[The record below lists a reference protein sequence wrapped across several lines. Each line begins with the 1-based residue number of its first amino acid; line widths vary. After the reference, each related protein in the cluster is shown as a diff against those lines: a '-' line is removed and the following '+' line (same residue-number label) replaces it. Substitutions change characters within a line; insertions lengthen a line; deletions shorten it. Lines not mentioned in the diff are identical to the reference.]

1 MRRPVCFVLLV
12 FFAVVSA
19 KAQNDTVVFSAPGG
33 FYEES
38 FALQLFNVNTSNHIR
53 YTTNGNRPDA
63 NSPLYSD
70 SLYLDE
76 SLYSTSDIYTIINCP
91 ENEFYLPDSVQ
102 HCIVIRA
109 AVFDENDSC
118 VSAVKTNSYFIRS
131 LGCDTHGLPAVSL
144 CADSLDL
151 FDYQRG
157 IFVPGA
163 WFDPLNPNWTGNYFQ
178 KGRNWE
184 RLMNIEFYELD
195 NSGINQQAGLRTH
208 GGNGRRFQQKCVKIY
223 AREEYGKKRFKHKFF
238 ENIPLNRF
246 KHLVLKPFEAS
257 WGFSG
262 VNDHI
267 CNQIAAQLNVEALA
281 SRPVLLFLNG
291 EYWGVY
297 YIHERPDE
305 RYLEDHLDVDIDN
318 VNLISGWNPIIDHG
332 TSLYFNE
339 FYRWMET
346 ADLSDDEAFAYA
358 ETKMDMNNFIDYQ
371 IFELFINNEDWPAN
385 NMRMWQIDD
394 GSWRWIF
401 FDGDGC
407 LRGLNYF
414 AFYNST
420 YVGSEWWPSS
430 TQATL
435 FFRRLLENDDFRT
448 RFKERFVDL
457 LHSTFSY
464 SATGPFFDTIK
475 ATLEPEI
482 PFQSARFGI
491 PSSLETWNESM
502 GTVLWFLMRRAEQ
515 VLGYLDDFV
524 VHLNEYQYD
533 AVRFYPNPS
542 SGELHIC
549 CDNVEWPVDEICIY
563 DMLGRKVF
571 VQPKC
576 SETVTSEITIHP
588 HLTPGV
594 YVLKIGN
601 HAQRIVRY

>member
-12 FFAVVSA
+12 FLAVVSA

-76 SLYSTSDIYTIINCP
+76 SLYSTSDIYTIVNCP

-118 VSAVKTNSYFIRS
+118 VSAVKTNSYFIRA

-178 KGRNWE
+178 KGRDWE

-238 ENIPLNRF
+238 ENIPLNSF

-267 CNQIAAQLNVEALA
+267 CNQIAVQLNIEALA

-332 TSLYFNE
+332 TPLYFNE

-346 ADLSDDEAFAYA
+346 ADLSDNEAFAYA

-385 NMRMWQIDD
+385 NMRMWQVND
-394 GSWRWIF
+394 GPWRWIF
-401 FDGDGC
+401 YDGDGS
-407 LRGLNYF
+407 LRWLTFY
-414 AFYNST
+414 AFNNST
-420 YVGSEWWPSS
+420 YVGPEWWPSS

-524 VHLNEYQYD
+524 VHLNEYHYD

-549 CDNVEWPVDEICIY
+549 CDNEDWPVDEICIY

-588 HLTPGV
+588 HLAPGV

>member
-1 MRRPVCFVLLV
+1 MRRSICFILLV
-12 FFAVVSA
+12 FLAVVSA
-19 KAQNDTVVFSAPGG
+19 KAQTDMVVFSAPGG

-76 SLYSTSDIYTIINCP
+76 SLYSTSDIYTIVNCP
-91 ENEFYLPDSVQ
+91 ETEFYLPDSVQ
-102 HCIVIRA
+102 RCIVIRA
-109 AVFDENDSC
+109 AVFDGNDSC
-118 VSAVKTNSYFIRS
+118 VSAVKTNSYFIRA

-163 WFDPLNPNWTGNYFQ
+163 WFDPLNPNWTGNYYQ
-178 KGRNWE
+178 EGRDWE

-238 ENIPLNRF
+238 ENIPLNSF

-332 TSLYFNE
+332 TPIHFNE

-346 ADLSDDEAFAYA
+346 ADLSDNEAFAYA

-371 IFELFINNEDWPAN
+371 IFELFINNED
-385 NMRMWQIDD
+385 
-394 GSWRWIF
+394 
-401 FDGDGC
+401 
-407 LRGLNYF
+407 
-414 AFYNST
+414 
-420 YVGSEWWPSS
+420 
-430 TQATL
+430 
-435 FFRRLLENDDFRT
+435 
-448 RFKERFVDL
+448 
-457 LHSTFSY
+457 
-464 SATGPFFDTIK
+464 
-475 ATLEPEI
+475 
-482 PFQSARFGI
+482 
-491 PSSLETWNESM
+491 
-502 GTVLWFLMRRAEQ
+502 
-515 VLGYLDDFV
+515 
-524 VHLNEYQYD
+524 
-533 AVRFYPNPS
+533 
-542 SGELHIC
+542 
-549 CDNVEWPVDEICIY
+549 
-563 DMLGRKVF
+563 
-571 VQPKC
+571 
-576 SETVTSEITIHP
+576 
-588 HLTPGV
+588 
-594 YVLKIGN
+594 
-601 HAQRIVRY
+601 